1 MQTKP
6 VSIDVTKELSD
17 FIIPLG
23 QGEFQQ
29 LEQNIIEE
37 GCRDPLIVWENGN
50 KNILVD
56 GHNRYKIC
64 KKHGVAFKTKKM
76 SFRDVDEVKAWMVN
90 NQLGRRNLNPD
101 QLSYYR
107 GVKYINIRK
116 AKGGFDNVKSKG
128 QNNSTAEKLS
138 GKYNVSESTIKRDAK
153 FAEGLLAIARSNPV
167 LKNKILSGEVIVKKA
182 DIQIFAQHANPE
194 KLTIRNEAD
203 LYNKAK
209 KLREDI
215 LDEVESKLNGF
226 ERERIEKA
234 RKVLEEKEPVMGNQK
249 DRLQKIKGMIIS
261 AINKAITSKDVDA
274 IKELKKLI
282 DRLENELF

>member
-76 SFRDVDEVKAWMVN
+76 SFSANLSTKRPLIFFKAIFKIS
-90 NQLGRRNLNPD
+90 L
-101 QLSYYR
+101 
-107 GVKYINIRK
+107 
-116 AKGGFDNVKSKG
+116 
-128 QNNSTAEKLS
+128 
-138 GKYNVSESTIKRDAK
+138 
-153 FAEGLLAIARSNPV
+153 IAS
-167 LKNKILSGEVIVKKA
+167 L
-182 DIQIFAQHANPE
+182 
-194 KLTIRNEAD
+194 
-203 LYNKAK
+203 
-209 KLREDI
+209 
-215 LDEVESKLNGF
+215 LNG
-226 ERERIEKA
+226 E
-234 RKVLEEKEPVMGNQK
+234 
-249 DRLQKIKGMIIS
+249 
-261 AINKAITSKDVDA
+261 
-274 IKELKKLI
+274 
-282 DRLENELF
+282 